1 MKSKDYV
8 RCDKC
13 RDKLIE
19 VAKAHGKIT
28 FRELGAHLGLIP
40 RSAGCHLDEIY
51 ENEMRRNR
59 PDLTLVVVYEA
70 TGYGPFLTR
79 GGSAKSVR
87 MDPMNQ
93 EQRKAYDQELEKV
106 YATDWEAT

>member
-1 MKSKDYV
+1 
-8 RCDKC
+8 
-13 RDKLIE
+13 
-19 VAKAHGKIT
+19 
-28 FRELGAHLGLIP
+28 
-40 RSAGCHLDEIY
+40 
-51 ENEMRRNR
+51 
-59 PDLTLVVVYEA
+59 LTLVVVYEA